1 MIKLILGKKVGV
13 SREEKALSYY
23 KYFEQDMAEIPA
35 EKMEL
40 CRN

>member
-1 MIKLILGKKVGV
+1 MQLFLGKKVGV
-13 SREEKALSYY
+13 SREERALPYY
-23 KYFEQDMAEIPA
+23 KFFEQDMEEIPA